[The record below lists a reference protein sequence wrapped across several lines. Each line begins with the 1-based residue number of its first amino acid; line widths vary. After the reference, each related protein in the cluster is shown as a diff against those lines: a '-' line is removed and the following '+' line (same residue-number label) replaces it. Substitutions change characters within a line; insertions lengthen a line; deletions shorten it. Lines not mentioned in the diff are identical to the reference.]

1 MATATPP
8 AHDQALV
15 PDDESLFAELSGDAF
30 RDTPLWM
37 VSDVV
42 STVLDLYGGGRV
54 TAEEAE
60 RALASLVVV
69 DTSGTKWALG
79 ATTRRWF
86 RKDIGGAW
94 VLAKAPTDPQA
105 LVAPAAEAVKAGL
118 WALGVDPSTVDIGDS
133 INSAPTVT
141 RESAEDLL
149 DDLIEEYGD

>member
-15 PDDESLFAELSGDAF
+15 PADETLFDELSGDAF

-42 STVLDLYGGGRV
+42 STVLGLHAAGRV
-54 TAEEAE
+54 TPDEAE

-69 DTSGTKWALG
+69 DAAGTKWSLG

-86 RKDIGGAW
+86 RKDVGGAW
-94 VLAKAPTDPQA
+94 VLAKAPTDPQSLA
-105 LVAPAAEAVKAGL
+105 APAEEAVKAGL
-118 WALGVDPSTVDIGDS
+118 WALGVDPSTVDIGDT
-133 INSAPTVT
+133 INSAPPIT
-141 RESAEDLL
+141 RESPDDLL
-149 DDLIEEYGD
+149 NDLIEEYGD